1 MNLHHGLISA
11 GKARGILLR
20 GDEEED
26 KTGRYLLRSVASGDD
41 VISYVM
47 RNEEIGHLCLPSE
60 HCDIVKNNPNV
71 SRSISEKVCS
81 SVKLMSAKQTYISS
95 CCSTVSHLVHKC

>member
-20 GDEEED
+20 GDEEGD

-41 VISYVM
+41 VISFVM
-47 RNEEIGHLCLPSE
+47 RNEKIGHLCLPSE
-60 HCDIVKNNPNV
+60 QSDIVKINPHL
-71 SRSISEKVCS
+71 SLSISEKVC
-81 SVKLMSAKQTYISS
+81 
-95 CCSTVSHLVHKC
+95 

>member
-1 MNLHHGLISA
+1 MNLHLGLITA
-11 GKARGILLR
+11 DRARGILLR
-20 GDEEED
+20 GDEED

-60 HCDIVKNNPNV
+60 HCDIVKNNPHL
-71 SRSISEKVCS
+71 SHSISYKVCS
-81 SVKLMSAKQTYISS
+81 SQQFKSP
-95 CCSTVSHLVHKC
+95 

>member
-20 GDEEED
+20 GDEED

-41 VISYVM
+41 VISFVM
-47 RNEEIGHLCLPSE
+47 RNEKIGHLCLPSE
-60 HCDIVKNNPNV
+60 QSDIVKINPHLSN
-71 SRSISEKVCS
+71 SISEKVC
-81 SVKLMSAKQTYISS
+81 
-95 CCSTVSHLVHKC
+95 